1 MTSDIASGNVASGE
15 GGEGD
20 YAISKNIT
28 DEDTDSIKIEEISS
42 DIEPIEEFSPDIEDI
57 DEDKE
62 DSQKKASGD
71 SSEEKKISVSIE
83 RLRKMVDDKDN

>member
-1 MTSDIASGNVASGE
+1 MPSGE

-28 DEDTDSIKIEEISS
+28 DEDDDSIEIEEITS
-42 DIEPIEEFSPDIEDI
+42 DIEPIEDFSPDIEDI
-57 DEDKE
+57 DEGKA
-62 DSQKKASGD
+62 DSQETQSDD